1 MKLLLKCRYPVSKN
15 LSIKNRSGLMV
26 IGCSLTQ
33 LENHVE
39 IRVNHQQ
46 EPKMYLYLA
55 THNYDTELM
64 AL

>member
-1 MKLLLKCRYPVSKN
+1 
-15 LSIKNRSGLMV
+15 MV
-26 IGCSLTQ
+26 IGYSLTQ